1 MNNLRKLKRREHLLT
16 EGVED
21 IKKMKLKLKNIKE
34 HYIIITLKI
43 AVKKQKMRNM
53 ILLKKFL
60 EENLLIW
67 LKKLKIVKDMKKKKL
82 Y

>member
-1 MNNLRKLKRREHLLT
+1 
-16 EGVED
+16 
-21 IKKMKLKLKNIKE
+21 MKLKLKNIKE